1 MVEEERVLCRSSII
15 STILNAVEDPRNWE
29 SVAQSK
35 LGFRRSEEREFRI
48 WEADFWEGAEKKR
61 HWREELEEEEYNFFI
76 EFKFTIP
83 KLLYFSR
90 TNLKFKFKVMKKK
103 VDFGFFLYIS
113 LHELKYQPR
122 KWKGKCFLFVVQ
134 KTSSIWY
141 ETKTKKAFWRGWFYF
156 TQVMINYNHSLQKIV
171 ILPSGSSSIMAA
183 QIVYHLVD
191 IFTVKSSSF
200 AWSQRLERSRL
211 QNLFFYFLLL

>member
-103 VDFGFFLYIS
+103 VDFGFFYIY
-113 LHELKYQPR
+113 HYMNCNINQGNEKENV
-122 KWKGKCFLFVVQ
+122 FFFVVQ

-156 TQVMINYNHSLQKIV
+156 TQVMINYKIV

-183 QIVYHLVD
+183 QIVYHLVN
-191 IFTVKSSSF
+191 IFTVRSSSF
-200 AWSQRLERSRL
+200 ARSQRLERSGLR
-211 QNLFFYFLLL
+211 NLFFYFLLL

>member
-1 MVEEERVLCRSSII
+1 MVEEERVLCRSSI
-15 STILNAVEDPRNWE
+15 NPRNWE

-48 WEADFWEGAEKKR
+48 WEADFWEGTEKKR
-61 HWREELEEEEYNFFI
+61 HWREELEEEEYNLII

-103 VDFGFFLYIS
+103 VVFGFFYIY
-113 LHELKYQPR
+113 HCMNWNINQGNEKENV
-122 KWKGKCFLFVVQ
+122 FFFVVQ

-156 TQVMINYNHSLQKIV
+156 TQVMINYKIV

-183 QIVYHLVD
+183 QIVYHLMN
-191 IFTVKSSSF
+191 IH
-200 AWSQRLERSRL
+200 R
-211 QNLFFYFLLL
+211 